1 MHEVSLMQSA
11 IALAVE
17 QTESQGLTKIHRVFL
32 NVGEL
37 SGVVSEALEFVF
49 DIVSAG
55 TPAEGAQLNLKTVPI
70 LCYCRHCRREFYPMS
85 WIYKCPHCNHL
96 SSDIREGKDLELVSL
111 EIS

>member
-1 MHEVSLMQSA
+1 MHEVGLMQSA

-17 QTESQGLTKIHRVFL
+17 QTETQGLSTIHKISL

-37 SGVVSEALEFVF
+37 SGVVPEALEFAF
-49 DIVSAG
+49 EFVSVG
-55 TPAEGAQLNLKTVPI
+55 TPAEGAQLTLKTVST
-70 LCYCRHCRREFYPMS
+70 LCYCCHCRREFHPMS
-85 WIYKCPHCNHL
+85 WIYKCPYCHRL